1 MVEAP
6 QKQSSRDAL
15 QKCSLQLATFLQTV
29 SVTGYVRVPANVAK
43 FYVIA
48 VLKNTSEWLLLT
60 SEWRKNMIR

>member
-1 MVEAP
+1 MLCKNAVSFL
-6 QKQSSRDAL
+6 KVGG
-15 QKCSLQLATFLQTV
+15 LQLATFLPTV
-29 SVTGYVRVPANVAK
+29 SVTGYVRVPVK

>member
-1 MVEAP
+1 MLCKNAVSFL
-6 QKQSSRDAL
+6 KVGG
-15 QKCSLQLATFLQTV
+15 LQLATFLQTV
-29 SVTGYVRVPANVAK
+29 SVTGYVRVPVNVAK